1 METIRTAVVVKATG
15 SRYMLHDLASQATV
29 EGRLRG
35 RLRLSGS
42 RSTSPV
48 VVGDIVD
55 YEPELPTGTETA
67 GDGTGRAAPG
77 TAGNEAGS
85 RAAGGG
91 AGAAGVP
98 GKSCTSGT
106 VVALHPRRNYI
117 IRRASNLSKES
128 HIIAANIDQALLVVS
143 LVRPA
148 TNSEFI
154 DRFLVTAGAY
164 HIPAAIL
171 LNKSDLYTTGELQQ
185 ERARFIET
193 YTRAGYDVV
202 ELSASRGEVLRI
214 NPGRPGD
221 GRSGDPTGRGNGSGA
236 VSAGDGPE
244 DALWRGERQ
253 ETRAEDASGI
263 GGDAD
268 SGNGAE
274 ASVMSGM
281 GMEPLLERLRDRVTL
296 LSGNSGVGKSTL
308 IRAIDPSL
316 EVRVGEVSDAHHKG
330 RHTTTFSEMYPLA
343 EGGWLIDTPGIKGF
357 GLIDLD
363 GAEIARY
370 FPELF
375 RLAPG
380 CSYYNCTHT
389 HEPGCAVKEA
399 LARGEVSLSRYE
411 SYLKLLDDDEKYRR

>member
-55 YEPELPTGTETA
+55 YEPELPAGIETA
-67 GDGTGRAAPG
+67 GDGTGRTAPG
-77 TAGNEAGS
+77 TEGDGTGG
-85 RAAGGG
+85 RAAGG

-185 ERARFIET
+185 QRARFIET

-214 NPGRPGD
+214 NPARA
-221 GRSGDPTGRGNGSGA
+221 R
-236 VSAGDGPE
+236 
-244 DALWRGERQ
+244 WQ
-253 ETRAEDASGI
+253 ETRTEATSGL

-268 SGNGAE
+268 SGSGAGT
-274 ASVMSGM
+274 SVMSGM
-281 GMEPLLERLRDRVTL
+281 GTEPLLERLRDRVTL

-308 IRAIDPSL
+308 LRAIDPSL

-399 LARGEVSLSRYE
+399 LSRGEVSLSRYE

>member
-55 YEPELPTGTETA
+55 YEPELPAGIETA
-67 GDGTGRAAPG
+67 GDGTGRTAPG
-77 TAGNEAGS
+77 TEGDGTGG
-85 RAAGGG
+85 RAA
-91 AGAAGVP
+91 AVP
-98 GKSCTSGT
+98 GRP
-106 VVALHPRRNYI
+106 AYRENP
-117 IRRASNLSKES
+117 
-128 HIIAANIDQALLVVS
+128 
-143 LVRPA
+143 VRPERSWRCTRGA
-148 TNSEFI
+148 TTSSAARRTSRRSHTSSRRTSTRLCWWCRSSVRLRTASFI

-185 ERARFIET
+185 QRARFIET

-214 NPGRPGD
+214 NPARA
-221 GRSGDPTGRGNGSGA
+221 R
-236 VSAGDGPE
+236 
-244 DALWRGERQ
+244 RQ
-253 ETRAEDASGI
+253 ETRTEATSGL

-268 SGNGAE
+268 SGSGAGT
-274 ASVMSGM
+274 SVMSGM
-281 GMEPLLERLRDRVTL
+281 GTEPLLERLRDRVTL

-399 LARGEVSLSRYE
+399 LSRGEVSLSR
-411 SYLKLLDDDEKYRR
+411 

>member
-55 YEPELPTGTETA
+55 YEPELPAGTETA

-85 RAAGGG
+85 RAAGG

-214 NPGRPGD
+214 NPGCPGD

-236 VSAGDGPE
+236 VPAGDGPE
-244 DALWRGERQ
+244 DVLWREERQ

-363 GAEIARY
+363 GAEIARC

-399 LARGEVSLSRYE
+399 LSRGEVSLSRYE

>member
-55 YEPELPTGTETA
+55 YEPELPAGTETA
-67 GDGTGRAAPG
+67 GDGTGRTAPG
-77 TAGNEAGS
+77 TEGDGAGG
-85 RAAGGG
+85 RAAGG
-91 AGAAGVP
+91 AGTAGVP

-221 GRSGDPTGRGNGSGA
+221 GRSGDPTGRRNGSGA

-253 ETRAEDASGI
+253 ETRAEDVSGI

-274 ASVMSGM
+274 ASAMSGM

-399 LARGEVSLSRYE
+399 LSRGEVSLSRYE

>member
-55 YEPELPTGTETA
+55 YEPELPAGIETA
-67 GDGTGRAAPG
+67 GDGTGRTAPG
-77 TAGNEAGS
+77 TEGDGTGG
-85 RAAGGG
+85 RAAGG

-214 NPGRPGD
+214 NPARA
-221 GRSGDPTGRGNGSGA
+221 RRQKTRTEATSG
-236 VSAGDGPE
+236 
-244 DALWRGERQ
+244 L
-253 ETRAEDASGI
+253 

-268 SGNGAE
+268 SGSGAGT
-274 ASVMSGM
+274 SVMSGM
-281 GMEPLLERLRDRVTL
+281 GTEPLLERLRDRVTL

-399 LARGEVSLSRYE
+399 LSRGEVSLSRYE
-411 SYLKLLDDDEKYRR
+411 SYLNLLDDDEKYRR

>member
-55 YEPELPTGTETA
+55 YEPELPAGTETA

-221 GRSGDPTGRGNGSGA
+221 GRSGDPTGRRNGSGA

-244 DALWRGERQ
+244 DALWRGEWQ
-253 ETRAEDASGI
+253 ETRAEDVSGI

-399 LARGEVSLSRYE
+399 LSRGEVSLSRYE

>member
-1 METIRTAVVVKATG
+1 MEPG
-15 SRYMLHDLASQATV
+15 
-29 EGRLRG
+29 
-35 RLRLSGS
+35 
-42 RSTSPV
+42 
-48 VVGDIVD
+48 
-55 YEPELPTGTETA
+55 
-67 GDGTGRAAPG
+67 GRAA
-77 TAGNEAGS
+77 
-85 RAAGGG
+85 GG

-185 ERARFIET
+185 QRARFIET

-214 NPGRPGD
+214 NPARA
-221 GRSGDPTGRGNGSGA
+221 R
-236 VSAGDGPE
+236 
-244 DALWRGERQ
+244 RQ
-253 ETRAEDASGI
+253 ETRTEATSGL

-268 SGNGAE
+268 SGSGAGT
-274 ASVMSGM
+274 SVMSGM
-281 GMEPLLERLRDRVTL
+281 GTEPLLERLRDRVTL

-399 LARGEVSLSRYE
+399 LSRGEVSLSRYE

>member
-55 YEPELPTGTETA
+55 YEPELPAGTETA
-67 GDGTGRAAPG
+67 GDGTGCTAPG
-77 TAGNEAGS
+77 TEGDGAGG
-85 RAAGGG
+85 RAAGG
-91 AGAAGVP
+91 AGTAGVP

-202 ELSASRGEVLRI
+202 ELSASRGEVLRV
-214 NPGRPGD
+214 NPGRPGG

-236 VSAGDGPE
+236 VPAGDGPE

-253 ETRAEDASGI
+253 ETRAEDVSGI

-296 LSGNSGVGKSTL
+296 LSGNSGVGKSSL

-399 LARGEVSLSRYE
+399 LSRGEVSLSRYE

>member
-55 YEPELPTGTETA
+55 YEPELPAGTETA
-67 GDGTGRAAPG
+67 GDGTGSTAPG

-85 RAAGGG
+85 RAAGG

-214 NPGRPGD
+214 NPGHPGD
-221 GRSGDPTGRGNGSGA
+221 GRSGDPTGS
-236 VSAGDGPE
+236 
-244 DALWRGERQ
+244 
-253 ETRAEDASGI
+253 
-263 GGDAD
+263 
-268 SGNGAE
+268 GAE

-399 LARGEVSLSRYE
+399 LSRGEVSLSRYE

>member
-55 YEPELPTGTETA
+55 YEPELPAGTETA
-67 GDGTGRAAPG
+67 GDGTGCTAPG
-77 TAGNEAGS
+77 TEGDGAGG
-85 RAAGGG
+85 RAAGG
-91 AGAAGVP
+91 AGTAGVP

-268 SGNGAE
+268 AGNGAE

-399 LARGEVSLSRYE
+399 LSRGEVSLSRYE

>member
-55 YEPELPTGTETA
+55 YEPELPAGTETA

-77 TAGNEAGS
+77 TEGDGTGS
-85 RAAGGG
+85 RAG

-106 VVALHPRRNYI
+106 VMALHPRRNYI

-221 GRSGDPTGRGNGSGA
+221 GRSGDPTGSGA
-236 VSAGDGPE
+236 E
-244 DALWRGERQ
+244 E
-253 ETRAEDASGI
+253 
-263 GGDAD
+263 
-268 SGNGAE
+268 
-274 ASVMSGM
+274 SVMSGM

-399 LARGEVSLSRYE
+399 LSRGEVSLSRYE

>member
-1 METIRTAVVVKATG
+1 
-15 SRYMLHDLASQATV
+15 MLHDLASQATV

-55 YEPELPTGTETA
+55 YEPELPAGIETA
-67 GDGTGRAAPG
+67 GDGTGRTAPG
-77 TAGNEAGS
+77 TEGDGTGG
-85 RAAGGG
+85 RA
-91 AGAAGVP
+91 AAGVP

-185 ERARFIET
+185 QRARFIET

-214 NPGRPGD
+214 NPARA
-221 GRSGDPTGRGNGSGA
+221 R
-236 VSAGDGPE
+236 
-244 DALWRGERQ
+244 RQ
-253 ETRAEDASGI
+253 ETRTEATSGL

-268 SGNGAE
+268 SGSGAGT
-274 ASVMSGM
+274 SVMSGM
-281 GMEPLLERLRDRVTL
+281 GTEPLLERLRDRVTL

-399 LARGEVSLSRYE
+399 LSRGEVSLSRYE

>member
-55 YEPELPTGTETA
+55 YEPELPAGIETA
-67 GDGTGRAAPG
+67 GDGTGRTAPG
-77 TAGNEAGS
+77 TEGDGTGG
-85 RAAGGG
+85 RAAGG

-171 LNKSDLYTTGELQQ
+171 LNKSDLYMTGELQQ
-185 ERARFIET
+185 QRARFIET

-214 NPGRPGD
+214 NPARA
-221 GRSGDPTGRGNGSGA
+221 R
-236 VSAGDGPE
+236 
-244 DALWRGERQ
+244 RQ
-253 ETRAEDASGI
+253 ETRTEATSGL

-268 SGNGAE
+268 SGSGAGT
-274 ASVMSGM
+274 SVMSGM
-281 GMEPLLERLRDRVTL
+281 GTEPLLERLRDRVTL
-296 LSGNSGVGKSTL
+296 LSGN
-308 IRAIDPSL
+308 
-316 EVRVGEVSDAHHKG
+316 
-330 RHTTTFSEMYPLA
+330 
-343 EGGWLIDTPGIKGF
+343 
-357 GLIDLD
+357 
-363 GAEIARY
+363 
-370 FPELF
+370 
-375 RLAPG
+375 
-380 CSYYNCTHT
+380 
-389 HEPGCAVKEA
+389 
-399 LARGEVSLSRYE
+399 
-411 SYLKLLDDDEKYRR
+411 

>member
-55 YEPELPTGTETA
+55 YEPELPAGIETA
-67 GDGTGRAAPG
+67 GDGTGRTAPG
-77 TAGNEAGS
+77 TEGDGTGG
-85 RAAGGG
+85 RAAGG

-214 NPGRPGD
+214 NPARA
-221 GRSGDPTGRGNGSGA
+221 RRQKTRTEATSG
-236 VSAGDGPE
+236 
-244 DALWRGERQ
+244 L
-253 ETRAEDASGI
+253 

-268 SGNGAE
+268 SGSGAGT
-274 ASVMSGM
+274 SVMSGM
-281 GMEPLLERLRDRVTL
+281 GTEPLLERLRDRVTL

-399 LARGEVSLSRYE
+399 LSRGEVSLSRYE

>member
-55 YEPELPTGTETA
+55 YEPELPAGIETA
-67 GDGTGRAAPG
+67 GDGTGRTAPG
-77 TAGNEAGS
+77 TEGDGTGG
-85 RAAGGG
+85 RAAGG

-148 TNSEFI
+148 TTSEFI

-185 ERARFIET
+185 QRARIIET
-193 YTRAGYDVV
+193 STRAGYAVV

-214 NPGRPGD
+214 NPARA
-221 GRSGDPTGRGNGSGA
+221 R
-236 VSAGDGPE
+236 
-244 DALWRGERQ
+244 RQ
-253 ETRAEDASGI
+253 ETRTEATSGL

-268 SGNGAE
+268 SGSGAGT
-274 ASVMSGM
+274 SVMSGM
-281 GMEPLLERLRDRVTL
+281 GTEPLLERLRDRVTL

-316 EVRVGEVSDAHHKG
+316 EVRV
-330 RHTTTFSEMYPLA
+330 
-343 EGGWLIDTPGIKGF
+343 
-357 GLIDLD
+357 
-363 GAEIARY
+363 ARY

-399 LARGEVSLSRYE
+399 LSRGEVSLSRYE